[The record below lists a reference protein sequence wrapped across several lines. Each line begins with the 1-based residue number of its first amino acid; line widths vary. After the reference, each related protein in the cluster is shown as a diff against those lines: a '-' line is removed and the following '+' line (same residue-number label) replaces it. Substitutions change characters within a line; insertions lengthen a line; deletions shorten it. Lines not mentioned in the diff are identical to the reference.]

1 MYTTFMRI
9 AGQGL
14 RSAKAE
20 VRSSV
25 EAQRHYRRAPLRGR
39 DKAFCWLLGLSEGI
53 AKAMRATRVQDQT
66 KAQFDSSAFPQV
78 RFSLRSASQEM
89 LLVEVIRPDGT
100 GQPMEVSSALSFVE
114 AQAVRKGIQI
124 LRDTGV
130 FSLTD
135 RETHDL
141 LRCTNSMVRP
151 EALNALS
158 DPRISYSNTSN

>member
-1 MYTTFMRI
+1 MFATFMNI
-9 AGQGL
+9 AGHGL

-20 VRSSV
+20 VRASV
-25 EAQRHYRRAPLRGR
+25 EAQWHYRRAPLSGS
-39 DKAFCWLLGLSEGI
+39 DKAFCWVMGLTEGI
-53 AKAMRATRVQDQT
+53 AKAMRASRVKDQT

-89 LLVEVIRPDGT
+89 LLVEVIRPDGI
-100 GQPMEVSSALSFVE
+100 GQPMEVSSTLSFVE

-135 RETHDL
+135 RETHEL
-141 LRCTNSMVRP
+141 LRCTSSMVRP

-158 DPRISYSNTSN
+158 DPRISYSSTSN